1 MIKYFLTIMFL
12 AKLCYANQGGVM
24 DAMEISAAGMK
35 VQTKRL
41 SVIAQNIANAE
52 SIALSPNEQTYR
64 RQVISIGLSTRNSQ
78 GVEVP
83 MIRKIDTDKSPLKVR
98 FDPTHPAANSQGY
111 ILVPNVDKTI
121 EIMDAR
127 EAERSY
133 EANLN
138 MMKISKNIATQT
150 LEALR

>member
-1 MIKYFLTIMFL
+1 MKYFLFIFL
-12 AKLCYANQGGVM
+12 LSSPCFSSEGGVM

-64 RQVISIGLSTRNSQ
+64 RQVVSIGMSYRNTR

-83 MIRKIDTDKSPLKVR
+83 TIMKIDRDKSPLKVK
-98 FDPTHPAANSQGY
+98 FDPTHPAANAQGY
-111 ILVPNVDKTI
+111 ILVPNVDKTL

-138 MMKISKNIATQT
+138 MMKISKNIASQT
-150 LEALR
+150 LELLR